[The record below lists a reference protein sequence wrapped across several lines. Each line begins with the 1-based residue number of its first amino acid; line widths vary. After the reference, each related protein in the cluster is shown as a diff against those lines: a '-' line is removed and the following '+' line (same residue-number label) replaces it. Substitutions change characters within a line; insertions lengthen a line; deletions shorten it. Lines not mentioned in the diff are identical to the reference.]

1 MTSNDKRKEVSSESS
16 VIVPKRFVG
25 LHNHTGFS

>member
-1 MTSNDKRKEVSSESS
+1 MSNNRKEVTIENP
-16 VIVPKRFVG
+16 VIKPRRFVG